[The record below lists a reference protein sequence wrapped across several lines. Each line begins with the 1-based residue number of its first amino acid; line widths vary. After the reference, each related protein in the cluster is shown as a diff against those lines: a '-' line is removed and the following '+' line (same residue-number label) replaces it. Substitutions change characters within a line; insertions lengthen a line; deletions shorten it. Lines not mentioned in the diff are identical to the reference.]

1 MAVGS
6 LIRRL
11 RLELNAIYIYVH
23 YIRARRDYARA
34 RSYKSRRLFSLAKLD
49 EPLGSFPI
57 LAGVMD
63 KMCSTF
69 NQYQEEEPTPD
80 IQNFSTTEG
89 SNDDDSF
96 DFSKW

>member
-1 MAVGS
+1 VAVGS

-11 RLELNAIYIYVH
+11 RLELNAIYIYAH
-23 YIRARRDYARA
+23 YVRARRDYAHA
-34 RSYKSRRLFSLAKLD
+34 RSYESRRLFS
-49 EPLGSFPI
+49 LGSFPI